1 MENEINWHHFVELAV
16 DSSSEIKP
24 SFFHSADPS
33 FSLSKA
39 TLESKSLPH
48 NGILDTEK
56 IFEKIELRVSMARLT
71 SNLVNASQIK
81 WKKWK
86 KDFEIGG
93 IWTPDFH

>member
-1 MENEINWHHFVELAV
+1 ML
-16 DSSSEIKP
+16 SY
-24 SFFHSADPS
+24 
-33 FSLSKA
+33 SLHIGLSR
-39 TLESKSLPH
+39 TV
-48 NGILDTEK
+48 K
-56 IFEKIELRVSMARLT
+56 IFKKIELGVSMARLT

>member
-1 MENEINWHHFVELAV
+1 MRFPKIVNRFLGV
-16 DSSSEIKP
+16 SSNPEGVLRDLNASI
-24 SFFHSADPS
+24 
-33 FSLSKA
+33 
-39 TLESKSLPH
+39 H

-56 IFEKIELRVSMARLT
+56 IVEKIELGVSMARLT

-86 KDFEIGG
+86 KDFEISG

>member
-1 MENEINWHHFVELAV
+1 MQKQRSGYPLLHIG
-16 DSSSEIKP
+16 
-24 SFFHSADPS
+24 
-33 FSLSKA
+33 LSR
-39 TLESKSLPH
+39 TV
-48 NGILDTEK
+48 K
-56 IFEKIELRVSMARLT
+56 IFKKFELGVSMARLT

>member
-1 MENEINWHHFVELAV
+1 MIIFPKTSLL
-16 DSSSEIKP
+16 P
-24 SFFHSADPS
+24 SNN
-33 FSLSKA
+33 
-39 TLESKSLPH
+39 TVH
-48 NGILDTEK
+48 NGQLGTEK
-56 IFEKIELRVSMARLT
+56 IFKKVELGVSMARLT

>member
-1 MENEINWHHFVELAV
+1 MQKMVVLV
-16 DSSSEIKP
+16 
-24 SFFHSADPS
+24 
-33 FSLSKA
+33 
-39 TLESKSLPH
+39 H
-48 NGILDTEK
+48 NGQLGTEK
-56 IFEKIELRVSMARLT
+56 IFKKVELGVSMARLT

>member
-1 MENEINWHHFVELAV
+1 M
-16 DSSSEIKP
+16 K
-24 SFFHSADPS
+24 
-33 FSLSKA
+33 LSY
-39 TLESKSLPH
+39 LPLH
-48 NGILDTEK
+48 NGQLGTEK
-56 IFEKIELRVSMARLT
+56 IFKKVELGVSMARLT